1 LDSARLDETGPGWV
15 RAVMNLVRWY
25 RDRSASVAEDYYWQF
40 REVELPAVGIDP
52 STPPSTPRAQLQVVS
67 GGSGGRERTRGRR
80 SRDERRPGPEVIP
93 EPRNSRVRFEL
104 DESSFRE
111 ARRRRDR
118 VIFEV
123 PELNWEREDRAA

>member
-1 LDSARLDETGPGWV
+1 AVALTREGRRLTEEHRLAQQDVRDDFLAEFIVLWALLDSARLDETGPGWV

-67 GGSGGRERTRGRR
+67 GGSGGRERTR
-80 SRDERRPGPEVIP
+80 
-93 EPRNSRVRFEL
+93 
-104 DESSFRE
+104 
-111 ARRRRDR
+111 
-118 VIFEV
+118 
-123 PELNWEREDRAA
+123 